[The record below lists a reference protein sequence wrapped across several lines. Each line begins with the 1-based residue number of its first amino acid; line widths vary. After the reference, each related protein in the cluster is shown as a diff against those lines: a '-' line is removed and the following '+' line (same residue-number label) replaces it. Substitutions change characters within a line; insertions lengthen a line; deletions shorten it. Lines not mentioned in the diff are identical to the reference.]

1 MSVTS
6 VGNEDMKRP
15 MVWAV
20 TWSQV
25 GVLGLC
31 CPGVYTNL
39 IGLHCLLGSWLYP
52 GLGCCQG
59 PRLVHGHDAAWV
71 CVDIRDQG
79 GVEVLGTKCVEFG
92 GFS

>member
-1 MSVTS
+1 MARATVKSQSWHEALKQLRVCEMMSVTS

-52 GLGCCQG
+52 GLGCCQ
-59 PRLVHGHDAAWV
+59 
-71 CVDIRDQG
+71 
-79 GVEVLGTKCVEFG
+79 
-92 GFS
+92 